1 MPQIQ
6 PLVSYIITVKNGEK
20 FIERTLIGVKNQT
33 YKNIELIV
41 VDNHSV
47 DRTRE
52 IAKKY
57 GARIYL
63 KGPERSSQ
71 LKYGLKVSG
80 GKYIFTTGCD
90 LVADKDY
97 IEQCVRKC
105 EEKHID
111 AIYAHVV
118 SEIKGYWSKVK
129 AIERQCYIN
138 DTLHE
143 ASRFIKKETLIKI
156 GGFDDRLILHGDDY
170 EIQARLNKLGYKTGY
185 INAIETHTDEID
197 SLKEIFLKS
206 FYYGMNSLEY
216 IKKYPQYAG
225 KQLFPVRSAFLRNY
239 KLILRQPILGVG
251 LIIFKLVQY
260 FAASIGLFLAI
271 LKMNNIGLFFHKV
284 IYKKR

>member
-1 MPQIQ
+1 MSKIQ

-33 YKNIELIV
+33 YKNIEIIV
-41 VDNHSV
+41 VDNYSI

-57 GARIYL
+57 GARVYL

-71 LKYGLKVSG
+71 LKYGLTVSR

-97 IEQCVRKC
+97 IEQCVQKC
-105 EEKHID
+105 EANHID
-111 AIYAHVV
+111 AIYAHVI
-118 SEIKGYWSKVK
+118 SETKGYWSKVK
-129 AIERQCYIN
+129 ALERQCYIG

-143 ASRFIKKETLIKI
+143 AARFIKKRTLIKI
-156 GGFDDRLILHGDDY
+156 GGFDDNLKLHGDDY
-170 EIQARLNKLGYKTGY
+170 EIQARLNNFGFKTEH
-185 INAIETHTDEID
+185 INAVETHIDEID

-206 FYYGMNSLEY
+206 LYYGMNSLEY
-216 IKKYPQYAG
+216 IKKYPRYTS
-225 KQLFPVRSAFLRNY
+225 KQLFPVRTAFFRNY
-239 KLILRQPILGVG
+239 RLILEHPILGIG

-260 FAASIGLFLAI
+260 TAALIGLLLAI
-271 LKMNNIGLFFHKV
+271 LEMKKLGLIFHKI
-284 IYKKR
+284 IYKKE